1 MKRRTLSILSACAL
15 CLNMAA
21 QNRSFVEAGK
31 EWQTRLY
38 IGYYNDA
45 LGIQYKPPYSFVIDG
60 DTVIGQKACKKL
72 YVYERNDRT
81 TTAYLEALYEEG
93 QKVYFVPKDSEEGLL
108 MYDFGAKAGEKLTV
122 YSGPVLT
129 PFNKSYNTFPVPMR
143 VLKEET
149 RKVGNDNRRC
159 LLVVGEDDYQS
170 VMEDNPE
177 GDAEQLLAPYS
188 GWWTEGIGTE
198 HGPLENWAVG
208 MTGSSLT
215 LCTCTVGT
223 DTLYYDA
230 TYDEQARHFLVD
242 DGKRWNYLWDAAST
256 GAPDEYNYEY
266 SYFVD
271 GDTLIN
277 NVLCK
282 KIYYEKEKAVSYCA
296 AMYEAKSRVYYFPK
310 GEEKEQLLYDFTC
323 KPGDRLTADGEGIY
337 IKAVTE
343 ETYHGISRKCIVWF
357 PIWEGMTEEEIEI
370 LAQEEYGVS
379 AIWIEGI
386 GATSD
391 LFHNQPAPGNC
402 TRLVS
407 CEQNGTILYGE
418 TPVKPSSYDLD
429 GDGKLTLN
437 DITMLINIYLEKS
450 ER

>member
-282 KIYYEKEKAVSYCA
+282 KIYYEKEKVVSYCA

-323 KPGDRLTADGEGIY
+323 QPGDRLTADGEGIY

-418 TPVKPSSYDLD
+418 TPVKPFPYDLD
-429 GDGKLTLN
+429 GDGTLTLN
-437 DITMLINIYLEKS
+437 DITTLINIYLEKS
-450 ER
+450 E